1 MRRVGSWWL
10 QWYELVN
17 GEGWILTAKFVVSEW
32 RRLGL
37 VGCNGLGWWMGR
49 VGLDCKVVGCWMG
62 RIGSWW
68 LQWLGLVDGE
78 GWVLVPAMG
87 KVLMAA
93 MGCVSE
99 WGGLSFG
106 GCSVL
111 GCWMRR
117 VVSWWLQWFGFMI
130 GGGGGGV
137 CLGGCN
143 ALGWMRRVGFWR
155 LQWFGLVNEEDWVLV
170 AAMDWIVEMGGGGG
184 GSWWLIWVGFV
195 NVDGCVLVAVGLLN
209 VEGWVLVAAMGWV
222 REWGWLCLGSC
233 SS

>member
-32 RRLGL
+32 RGLGL
-37 VGCNGLGWWMGR
+37 VGCNGLGWGMGM

-62 RIGSWW
+62 MIGSWW
-68 LQWLGLVDGE
+68 LQWLGLVGGE

-87 KVLMAA
+87 KVLVAA

-106 GCSVL
+106 GCSAL

-117 VVSWWLQWFGFMI
+117 VVSWLQWFGFMI
-130 GGGGGGV
+130 GGWGGGF

-143 ALGWMRRVGFWR
+143 ALGWWMRRG
-155 LQWFGLVNEEDWVLV
+155 
-170 AAMDWIVEMGGGGG
+170 
-184 GSWWLIWVGFV
+184 WLWCF
-195 NVDGCVLVAVGLLN
+195 GLLN
-209 VEGWVLVAAMGWV
+209 EEGWVLVAAIGWV
-222 REWGWLCLGSC
+222 REWGGLGVGGCNGLGSWMRRDVLVAVVLWVAEWEGLGLGSC
-233 SS
+233 NGLGSWMRRVGSLWL